1 VQDLDTPTHA
11 ERFIIRGI
19 LDTADIFMVDLIRDD
34 ATKKLK
40 KMWNACEQIHGRFC
54 LTNCSLTLS

>member
-11 ERFIIRGI
+11 ERFIIQGI
-19 LDTADIFMVDLIRDD
+19 LDTADIFMVDLMRDD

-40 KMWNACEQIHGRFC
+40 KMWNTCEQLHGHFSF
-54 LTNCSLTLS
+54 N